1 MDFKVNTFSRF
12 QFYLHKSLD
21 IYDYSTQITSNFL
34 IWNQSYTPYWKWQ
47 ICCFHAPTSVFP
59 VQMFWIYWQQFTSQV
74 ISHFMVAELF
84 PLSNWKLEKF
94 WFSCFSFRFSWPNVV
109 NVLSNLSMF
118 LTTVRRS
125 DLIVAIIL
133 LRHPVLCEG
142 HQCSMDTSLHF
153 IYTWNKTD

>member
-1 MDFKVNTFSRF
+1 MTTIHRSHRTSLYGIGVILLIENGKFVVFMLQLQFS
-12 QFYLHKSLD
+12 LSK
-21 IYDYSTQITSNFL
+21 
-34 IWNQSYTPYWKWQ
+34 
-47 ICCFHAPTSVFP
+47 CFEC
-59 VQMFWIYWQQFTSQV
+59 IDNNSQV
-74 ISHFMVAELF
+74 KLLVILWVAELF

-133 LRHPVLCEG
+133 LRHPVLCGG
-142 HQCSMDTSLHF
+142 HQCPMDTSLHF

>member
-1 MDFKVNTFSRF
+1 MTTVHRSHRTSLYRIRVILLIENGKFVVFMLHLQFS
-12 QFYLHKSLD
+12 LSK
-21 IYDYSTQITSNFL
+21 
-34 IWNQSYTPYWKWQ
+34 
-47 ICCFHAPTSVFP
+47 CFEC
-59 VQMFWIYWQQFTSQV
+59 IDNNSQV
-74 ISHFMVAELF
+74 KLLVILWLF

-133 LRHPVLCEG
+133 LRHPVLCG
-142 HQCSMDTSLHF
+142 GISVQWTHP
-153 IYTWNKTD
+153 YTLFTLETRLINVESFPTYVYIIW